1 MNRHLIKK
9 EKEFEWDKIIY
20 KEYSEELRVIKDKVW
35 KITNYTLLSYVA
47 IFTII
52 NIIADKKLI
61 IDLTYGI
68 YFAIFLISSCSI
80 KIVSRLY
87 VDIIMFKS
95 SLKRIQAKYKLFN
108 YFPIIDRSLRSEEVL
123 IIFYI
128 LTGSFGIILI
138 YVSSYYKMSL
148 LCFMFIF
155 IIYTI
160 YEIILIIDRRK
171 TLKDFTGID
180 IVTDII
186 VISGLIVAYVGTNFE
201 IIKFFKELLKK
212 VP

>member
-87 VDIIMFKS
+87 VDIIM
-95 SLKRIQAKYKLFN
+95 YK
-108 YFPIIDRSLRSEEVL
+108 
-123 IIFYI
+123 
-128 LTGSFGIILI
+128 
-138 YVSSYYKMSL
+138 
-148 LCFMFIF
+148 
-155 IIYTI
+155 
-160 YEIILIIDRRK
+160 
-171 TLKDFTGID
+171 
-180 IVTDII
+180 
-186 VISGLIVAYVGTNFE
+186 
-201 IIKFFKELLKK
+201 
-212 VP
+212 